1 MNRQEYM
8 EILSGQ
14 IRCRQAVPLVIKELE
29 VHIEEQKA
37 DFLAEGMPESEAE
50 EMAVKEMG
58 DPVEVGIW
66 MDGIHRPKMNWGII
80 LLIGLLSAAGLM
92 AWYGLNIRAAGS
104 AGQTAGS
111 TGYLFIRYLAYT
123 AAGFLAMVGICYME
137 YTWFAARAKKIM
149 LVYCGVILFYLFF
162 IDFGRLGDVFADG
175 IRDAVWL
182 MAFLFLPLYCG
193 VLYSYRGQGI
203 LGFAKGAAWMIPI
216 VVSQLIYR
224 NRLEMLIF
232 VFVLAVVLSYAVGTG
247 TFCIPVKRTLLG
259 IWTAAA
265 LLSAGIMGTDGLT
278 SYGIIPEMYGDF
290 MAHSQSMLREILA
303 GSRALG
309 SAGENMSIQGELLE
323 VTEIFPVGSEFLL
336 TYTAVHFGIFVSAV
350 AILVTGAL
358 LLRLLLLSVKQ
369 KNRLGRLMGFGCGMM
384 LLVHGAGYALGN
396 MGVIM
401 PEKVYCP
408 FAMDRLGVIVTY
420 VLFGIM
426 LSIYRYQNISE
437 AY

>member
-1 MNRQEYM
+1 
-8 EILSGQ
+8 
-14 IRCRQAVPLVIKELE
+14 
-29 VHIEEQKA
+29 
-37 DFLAEGMPESEAE
+37 
-50 EMAVKEMG
+50 
-58 DPVEVGIW
+58 
-66 MDGIHRPKMNWGII
+66 
-80 LLIGLLSAAGLM
+80 
-92 AWYGLNIRAAGS
+92 
-104 AGQTAGS
+104 
-111 TGYLFIRYLAYT
+111 
-123 AAGFLAMVGICYME
+123 
-137 YTWFAARAKKIM
+137 
-149 LVYCGVILFYLFF
+149 
-162 IDFGRLGDVFADG
+162 
-175 IRDAVWL
+175 
-182 MAFLFLPLYCG
+182 
-193 VLYSYRGQGI
+193 
-203 LGFAKGAAWMIPI
+203 MIPI

-224 NRLEMLIF
+224 NRLEILIF

-247 TFCIPVKRTLLG
+247 TFRIPVKRTLLG
-259 IWTAAA
+259 LWTAAA